1 MKNYEEKDLLESY
14 HIVSLV
20 EKLTIVVIV
29 ILKKF
34 RVQRLRQKKYCRMRY
49 FINGKSN
56 EEKTYWN
63 QIFIL
68 TILSAPK
75 EDIYGEKENL
85 CGIMSHRIGDAWN
98 LFLLFKEN
106 RMGNDR

>member
-34 RVQRLRQKKYCRMRY
+34 RVQQLRQKKYCRMRY
-49 FINGKSN
+49 FINGKIKSFCLSN
-56 EEKTYWN
+56 VYVKMEK
-63 QIFIL
+63 
-68 TILSAPK
+68 LSVNSGSLFRS
-75 EDIYGEKENL
+75 DFTGESNKNKL
-85 CGIMSHRIGDAWN
+85 HI
-98 LFLLFKEN
+98 
-106 RMGNDR
+106 